1 MPGTGLAAAAA
12 RWAAALMFGVA
23 LTAGTLAR
31 DAADA
36 EAIPADTLLVMIR
49 MAPAHARPDV
59 DYGDGYAGRAGQA
72 ARRRIAEA
80 IARTHRLQLITN
92 WPMPAIG
99 VECYLMRVLP
109 GTEVAAAIEAVSRD
123 PRAEW
128 AQPLQ
133 HFAGQSY
140 NDPLYAQQP
149 TAGAWQLHALHA
161 AATGR
166 DVLIAQIDS
175 GADAEHPDLR
185 GKVRET
191 VNAADTSFRAEGHGT
206 AVAGILVAHAGNR
219 IGIAGVAPGASL
231 VAVRACWERE
241 PGAAR
246 CDSLALAKGVQ
257 IALDRGARVIN
268 LSVSGPPDRL
278 LRELLNA
285 AIARGVIVVAAVD
298 AKAADGGFPA
308 SSRGVIAVI
317 DLDGALRTAPSRH
330 APLAAPAMDVPTTS
344 PGARWQV
351 VSGASFATAE
361 VSGMV
366 ALLLELLPTA
376 RAGRIDALLRGRE
389 ESQVDVALP
398 APMPIDACRSVS
410 LAAGRCVCDCA
421 ARPAYFTLDRR

>member
-1 MPGTGLAAAAA
+1 MLGTGLAGAAA
-12 RWAAALMFGVA
+12 RWAVA
-23 LTAGTLAR
+23 LTFGGVLMAGALAR
-31 DAADA
+31 DVADA
-36 EAIPADTLLVMIR
+36 EASPADALLVMIR

-80 IARTHRLQLITN
+80 IARTHRLQMITN

-109 GTEVAAAIEAVSRD
+109 GTEVAAAIEAVSHD

-140 NDPLYAQQP
+140 NDPLYLQQP
-149 TAGAWQLHALHA
+149 TASWQLHALHA

-166 DVLIAQIDS
+166 NVLIAQIDS

-185 GKVRET
+185 GNVRET
-191 VNAADTSFRAEGHGT
+191 VNTAHTLFRAEGHGT

-231 VAVRACWERE
+231 LAVRACWERE
-241 PGAAR
+241 HGAAR
-246 CDSLALAKGVQ
+246 CDSLSLAKGLQ

-298 AKAADGGFPA
+298 AKATDGGFPA

-317 DLDGALRTAPSRH
+317 DLDGALQTAPARQ
-330 APLAAPAMDVPTTS
+330 APLAVPARDVPTTS
-344 PGARWQV
+344 PGARWAV

-366 ALLLELLPTA
+366 ALLLELLPAA
-376 RAGRIDALLRGRE
+376 RAGRIEALLRGRE
-389 ESQVDVALP
+389 ESQVDAALSV
-398 APMPIDACRSVS
+398 PMPIDACRSVS

-421 ARPAYFTLDRR
+421 AGPAYFTLDRR